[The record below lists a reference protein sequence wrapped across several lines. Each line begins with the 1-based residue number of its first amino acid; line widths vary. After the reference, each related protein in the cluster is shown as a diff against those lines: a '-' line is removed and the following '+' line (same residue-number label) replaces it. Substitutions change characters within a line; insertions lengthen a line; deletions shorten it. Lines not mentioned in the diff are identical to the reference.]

1 MEYLGKENRIGFI
14 IMEEKYTYYI
24 YGDEMIALDLIL
36 ILYC

>member
-14 IMEEKYTYYI
+14 SMEEKYTHNI